1 MLAETYE
8 KLEKYDEALKTY
20 KVIVEMGLL
29 TPEIEHKISEVT
41 KKNDEKLYLS
51 ENEDKKTAK
60 SIKLSDT
67 ITYNDK

>member
-20 KVIVEMGLL
+20 KIIEEKGFL
-29 TPEIEHKISEVT
+29 TPEIEQKIIEIT

-51 ENEDKKTAK
+51 ENEDKKTFK